1 MELDLEQEQEQEIGS
16 SSTSAPAASPAT
28 EARHPIRGFVIG
40 RGEHAVSLENPLVLA
55 PMAGVCDMPYRIL
68 CKEMGC
74 ALVYT
79 EMISAMGLK
88 YGDRTTLKILEI
100 DKAEWP
106 VAAQVFGSDPDVV
119 ALAAGIMQERGAA
132 MIDINM
138 GCPVPKIV
146 KGGEGCA
153 LMRRPE
159 LAATIVRRVKQSVG
173 IPVTVKMRKGWDE
186 HLENA
191 VEVAQAC
198 EEAGAD
204 AIAVHGRTREQ
215 GYSGRADW
223 DVIAR
228 VAAAVKV
235 AVIGNGD
242 VVKPSDAV
250 RLMEHTGCS
259 GVMIGRAAMGNPW
272 IFSRTLSYMATGEEP
287 PEPSAAERLQ
297 VALRHLEMSAAFKG
311 EKVAS
316 REMRKHLAWYIRGL
330 RGSAR
335 MREVINSASSV
346 DSLRQ
351 AITRYLADLSA
362 PC

>member
-1 MELDLEQEQEQEIGS
+1 MELECGS
-16 SSTSAPAASPAT
+16 SPPEPAIGALRLVP
-28 EARHPIRGFVIG
+28 GFSVG
-40 RGEHAVSLENPLVLA
+40 KGERAVHLENPLVLA
-55 PMAGVCDMPYRIL
+55 PMAGVCDMPYRLL

-88 YGDRTTLKILEI
+88 YSDRDTLKILEI
-100 DKAEWP
+100 GEGEWP

-119 ALAAGIMQERGAA
+119 AYAAGVMERRGAA
-132 MIDINM
+132 IVDINM

-146 KGGEGCA
+146 KSGEGSA
-153 LMRRPE
+153 LMRRPGV
-159 LAATIVRRVKQSVG
+159 AADIVRRVKQSVG
-173 IPVTVKMRKGWDE
+173 VPVTVKIRKGWDE

-191 VEVAQAC
+191 VEVALAC

-204 AIAVHGRTREQ
+204 AIAVHGRTRDQ
-215 GYSGRADW
+215 GYSGEADW
-223 DVIAR
+223 GVIAR

-235 AVIGNGD
+235 PVIGNGD
-242 VVKPSDAV
+242 VVKPSDALGLLE
-250 RLMEHTGCS
+250 RTRCS

-272 IFSRTLSYMATGEEP
+272 IFKRALCYMTTGEEP

-297 VALRHLEMSAAFKG
+297 VALRHLDMAVEFKG

-330 RGSAR
+330 RGSSR
-335 MREVINSASSV
+335 MREIINSAPDV
-346 DSLRQ
+346 GSLRQ
-351 AITRYLADLSA
+351 AITRYLDDLS
-362 PC
+362 CQC